1 MPRVLLAAT
10 LLILAG
16 STLATAQHPAANAR
30 PHPAPG
36 AHANAV
42 AGHADAARI
51 EACTN
56 TANAL
61 VDNLERGDAKA
72 ASANFDATMQAN
84 LDADKLDAVWK
95 QVGGQVGK
103 LQGHGTPQNM
113 MYEGYAVVTLPLQ
126 FEKGG
131 VNAQVAC
138 DADGKVAGFYLRP
151 AAAPST
157 SAPTSGG

>member
-16 STLATAQHPAANAR
+16 STFAAAQHPAASAR

-42 AGHADAARI
+42 AGQADAARI

-56 TANAL
+56 AANAL
-61 VDNLERGDAKA
+61 VDNLEKGDAKA
-72 ASANFDATMQAN
+72 ATADFDATMQAN
-84 LDADKLDAVWK
+84 LGADKLDAVWK
-95 QVGGQVGK
+95 QVGEQAGK

-113 MYEGYAVVTLPLQ
+113 MYEGYAVITLPLQ

-131 VNAQVAC
+131 LNAQVAC
-138 DADGKVAGFYLRP
+138 DADGKVAGFFLRP
-151 AAAPST
+151 AAAPSGA
-157 SAPTSGG
+157 APTSGG